1 MAREK
6 ILIIEDEPEI
16 RELLRYNLR
25 KAGYTTLEAGSGEEG
40 LRVARAERPAVI
52 LLDIMLPGM
61 DGMDACRAI
70 KADANLRK
78 TPVVMLTAKG
88 EEADVVS
95 GLEVGADDY
104 ITKPFSPRVVMA
116 RIKAVLRRGVEEG
129 DDGEA
134 ESVVRHGPV
143 LMDPVRHSC
152 VVDGRAVDLTATEY
166 KLLHLL
172 CRRPG
177 RVFTRQQIVDT
188 CRGEDYAVTERAV
201 DVQIVGLRKKLADHA
216 DIVETVRGVGYR
228 AKEID

>member
-78 TPVVMLTAKG
+78 TPVLMLTAKG

-116 RIKAVLRRGVEEG
+116 RIKAVLRRGVEE
-129 DDGEA
+129 DNDGEA
-134 ESVVRHGPV
+134 ELVVRHGPV
-143 LMDPVRHSC
+143 LMDPARHSC
-152 VVDGRAVDLTATEY
+152 VVGGRPVDLTATEY

-177 RVFTRQQIVDT
+177 RVFTRQQIVDS

>member
-25 KAGYTTLEAGSGEEG
+25 KAGYLTLEAGSGEEG
-40 LRVARAERPAVI
+40 LRIARAERPAVV

-116 RIKAVLRRGVEEG
+116 RIKAVLRRGTEEG
-129 DDGEA
+129 EAGEA
-134 ESVVRHGPV
+134 EAVVRHGPV

-152 VVDGRAVDLTATEY
+152 VVADRPVDLTATEY

-177 RVFTRQQIVDT
+177 RVFTRQQIVDA

>member
-1 MAREK
+1 MAKEN
-6 ILIIEDEPEI
+6 ILIIEDEIEI

-40 LRVARAERPAVI
+40 LRIARAERPAVI

-70 KADANLRK
+70 KADANLQK
-78 TPVVMLTAKG
+78 IPVIMLTAKG

-116 RIKAVLRRGVEEG
+116 RVKAVLRRGSTAGPAGG
-129 DDGEA
+129 DAA
-134 ESVVRHGPV
+134 EVRHGAIH
-143 LMDPVRHSC
+143 MDPARHSC
-152 VVDGRAVDLTATEY
+152 LAGGRPLDLTATEY
-166 KLLHLL
+166 KLLYFL

-177 RVFTRQQIVDT
+177 RVFTRQQIVDA
-188 CRGEDYAVTERAV
+188 CRGEDYAVTERSV
-201 DVQIVGLRKKLADHA
+201 DVQVVGLRKKLADHA
-216 DIVETVRGVGYR
+216 DMVETVRGVGYR
-228 AKEID
+228 AKELE